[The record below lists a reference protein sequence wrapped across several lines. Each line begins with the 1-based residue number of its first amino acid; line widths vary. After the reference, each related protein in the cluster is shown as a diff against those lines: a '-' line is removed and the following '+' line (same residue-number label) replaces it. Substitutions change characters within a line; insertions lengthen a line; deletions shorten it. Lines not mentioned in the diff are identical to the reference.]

1 MTSQERRRRPV
12 EARLDAALTAWR
24 GLGLPVGAVVVAR
37 DGSVRIEAPV
47 DRPNDTGQDG
57 RKPEPWT

>member
-1 MTSQERRRRPV
+1 MTSQGRRRRPV
-12 EARLDAALTAWR
+12 EARLDAALAAWR

-47 DRPNDTGQDG
+47 AINADPAQDQ
-57 RKPEPWT
+57 RKPESWT

>member
-1 MTSQERRRRPV
+1 MTARRRPV

-24 GLGLPVGAVVVAR
+24 GLGLPVGAVVIGR

-47 DRPNDTGQDG
+47 DRPAQTMQDQ